1 MLITFGLIYPYKLG
15 FFWAPYTLV
24 NLYYF
29 AKRIHA
35 FERTEQ
41 WLIHVSC
48 YFLWVTNIA
57 CIIQYGILPDAIM
70 NVMTFD
76 TDIYRGT
83 YEGFFLFLA
92 AFVIQLTQLAFVYQT
107 IITKKV
113 FVPTTTTKLK
123 VPLMKIN

>member
-1 MLITFGLIYPYKLG
+1 
-15 FFWAPYTLV
+15 
-24 NLYYF
+24 
-29 AKRIHA
+29 
-35 FERTEQ
+35 
-41 WLIHVSC
+41 
-48 YFLWVTNIA
+48 
-57 CIIQYGILPDAIM
+57 M